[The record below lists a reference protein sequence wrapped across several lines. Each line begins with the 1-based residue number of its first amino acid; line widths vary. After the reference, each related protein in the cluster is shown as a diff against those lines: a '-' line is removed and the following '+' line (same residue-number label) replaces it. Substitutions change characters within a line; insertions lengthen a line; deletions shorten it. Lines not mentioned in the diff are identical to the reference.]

1 MKILFRRIC
10 ISLIILTLFLT
21 SFSAANNS
29 FTDVATDA
37 WYSDAIT
44 YVVEKGMM
52 CGTSNRSFAPDT
64 IATRAMVVT
73 VLWRHVGQPD
83 YICYGT
89 TYPDVIP
96 GEWYSIATEWAYFND
111 VMVGFPIPF
120 NPSED
125 APSGFGA
132 TFGPDD
138 PMSREQLATVLF
150 RYAKLKGLDVSAK
163 TELQRFPDYAKVS
176 NWAYEAMQWCVS
188 EGLIQ
193 GNVIGGVTML
203 DPHGNTTRAQLACI
217 LMRFLENTKS

>member
-1 MKILFRRIC
+1 MKTLCRSIC
-10 ISLIILTLFLT
+10 ISSIIIALLLT
-21 SFSAANNS
+21 SFSAADNG
-29 FTDVATDA
+29 FTDVISDA
-37 WYSDAIT
+37 WYSEAVT

-52 CGTSNRSFAPDT
+52 YGTSNSSFEPDT
-64 IATRAMVVT
+64 TANRAMLVT
-73 VLWRHVGQPD
+73 VLWRHTGQPD

-96 GEWYSIATEWAYFND
+96 GEWYSVATEWAYSND
-111 VMVGFPIPF
+111 VMIGFPIPF

-132 TFGPDD
+132 TFRPDE

-150 RYAKLKGLDVSAK
+150 RYAKLKGLDVSMR
-163 TELQRFPDYAKVS
+163 TELQNFPDYTEVS
-176 NWAYEAMQWCVS
+176 DWAYEAMQWCVS

-193 GNVIGGVTML
+193 GNVVAGVTIL
-203 DPHGNTTRAQLACI
+203 DPRGNATRAQLACI